1 MIQNEAL
8 NFIKKFIY
16 ITGFGLIMIVGSFLK
31 DQKWLVWI
39 VLVACLSSFV
49 SAVYFDVEVDPESQ
63 IIGVDEAARF
73 KITVS
78 HDSDFTESF
87 EIYSPDVEWD
97 INAEPSADIYLEVA
111 PKEIKATT
119 LLVRPLYVNP
129 GYYSVGLNIR
139 LSETNNVIKKNLLI
153 GVSKAV
159 QEEYSPAIYARVV
172 APSDVNPIKEV
183 PIKVQLKNQNRKGID
198 RLELKIRSEFINKD
212 YVTSLEPLEEKEI
225 NFVVKLDPKT
235 PPAQDTIQASLFAPG
250 TAGRVV
256 QFDLPAVPYN
266 IMPYGGIEQS
276 VNTSGGF
283 FSSKKVITLTNVGNA
298 KRQQTYEEKTNL
310 FKRLFTFTEPNAR
323 TKRSSDGRF
332 LSWEIKLNADETEQI
347 VIKTDYKLIVYA
359 LLLAILALALYF
371 LLRSPLLVKKA
382 AMIIES
388 AEGGISEL
396 KIIVSIKNRTRYP
409 LRDLTVFDKIPN
421 IAKLKEEDEVGTLRP
436 STIKECESD
445 GTLLK
450 WTIRDIDPSEERI
463 LSYKI
468 RTKLSVLG
476 GFRLPSALVK
486 YKFFNYNR
494 ARVSKVENLFKS
506 R

>member
-1 MIQNEAL
+1 MVVD
-8 NFIKKFIY
+8 FIKN
-16 ITGFGLIMIVGSFLK
+16 
-31 DQKWLVWI
+31 QKWLVWVI
-39 VLVACLSSFV
+39 ITVCLSSIA
-49 SAVYFDVEVDPESQ
+49 SAVFFDVGIEPESQ
-63 IIGVDEAARF
+63 IIGVDETARF

-78 HDSDFTESF
+78 HDSDFTQLF

-97 INAEPSADIYLEVA
+97 ISTEPSADIYLEVA
-111 PKEIKATT
+111 PGEIKTTT

-129 GYYSVGLNIR
+129 GYYSVGLNVR
-139 LSETNNVIKKNLLI
+139 LSETNNVIKKKLLI
-153 GVSKAV
+153 GVSKTV
-159 QEEYSPAIYARVV
+159 QEEYSPAIYARII
-172 APSDVNPIKEV
+172 APSEVNPLKEV
-183 PIKVQLKNQNRKGID
+183 PIKVQLKNQNRKSID

-212 YVTSLEPLEEKEI
+212 YITSLEPLEEKEV
-225 NFVVKLDPKT
+225 NFVVRLDPKT
-235 PPAQDTIQASLFAPG
+235 PPVQDTIQASLFAPG
-250 TAGRVV
+250 TVGRVV
-256 QFDLPAVPYN
+256 QFDLPAATYD

-276 VNTSGGF
+276 VNTSGSL
-283 FSSKKVITLTNVGNA
+283 FSSKKIITLTNIGNA

-310 FKRLFTFTEPNAR
+310 LKRIFTFTEPNAR
-323 TKRSSDGRF
+323 TTKSLDGRF

-359 LLLAILALALYF
+359 LVLAAIAFALYF
-371 LLRSPLLVKKA
+371 ILRSPVVVKKA

-388 AEGGISEL
+388 IEGGISEL
-396 KIIVSIKNRTRYP
+396 KVIVSIKNRTRYP

-421 IAKLKEEDEVGTLRP
+421 IAKIKEEDEVGTLRP
-436 STIKECESD
+436 STIKECEAD

-450 WTIRDIDPSEERI
+450 WFISDIDPSEERI

-476 GFRLPSALVK
+476 GFRLPPALVK

-494 ARVSKVENLFKS
+494 AKVSRVENLFKS